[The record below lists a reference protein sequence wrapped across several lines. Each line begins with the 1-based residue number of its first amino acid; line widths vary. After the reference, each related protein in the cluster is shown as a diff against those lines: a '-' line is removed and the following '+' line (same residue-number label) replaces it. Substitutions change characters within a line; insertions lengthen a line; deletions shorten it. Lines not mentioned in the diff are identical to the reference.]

1 MTDLQTALA
10 ALKATVG
17 TPAAMPSIFSDKP
30 LNKSRG
36 PAGNGAR
43 PTTHLDRRPQRPR
56 PAPATALASADTAD
70 TGGATKSAAGGVN
83 HDSETVSE
91 TGANAQAM
99 GPQQNLPQQ
108 NLPQQK
114 APQQA
119 TPRPAPRCMPTL
131 EKLALLYPPL
141 FGEVFLPM
149 KRGIYQDLLAAHP
162 TEFEKEHLKEA
173 LAFHSRSTRYLN
185 AVASGAERHDLTGAA
200 VEAMAPEHV
209 YHALM
214 EVFRRRQGRAPS
226 STATGLGDQAAHT
239 RLDPRGR
246 PMEDPRAKL
255 IKRIVAAMDASGL
268 HRAAY
273 FELVRG
279 KDETANAILDEAMQL
294 ATSRAAKDEATLNQ
308 FNASGQTVEE
318 FAAAYGM
325 HPKAVSS
332 SLERA
337 NFLSKTPETFTDS
350 AQAAIE

>member
-17 TPAAMPSIFSDKP
+17 TPAATPSTVSDKLHKKP
-30 LNKSRG
+30 RG
-36 PAGNGAR
+36 SAGSGAR
-43 PTTHLDRRPQRPR
+43 PPAQQDRRPQRPR
-56 PAPATALASADTAD
+56 AAPIATRPATHPASHAANTEGTPKSDADSVQTDGETHLKAGASAQT
-70 TGGATKSAAGGVN
+70 N
-83 HDSETVSE
+83 L
-91 TGANAQAM
+91 
-99 GPQQNLPQQ
+99 QQHTEEH
-108 NLPQQK
+108 K
-114 APQQA
+114 AS
-119 TPRPAPRCMPTL
+119 PRQAPRCMPTL

-214 EVFRRRQGRAPS
+214 EVFRRRRGRA
-226 STATGLGDQAAHT
+226 STTAGANPGDPTSQT

-268 HRAAY
+268 QRAAY

-279 KDETANAILDEAMQL
+279 KDETANTILDEAIQL
-294 ATSRAAKDEATLNQ
+294 ATSRAAKDEATLIQ
-308 FNASGQTVEE
+308 FNASGQTIEE
-318 FAAAYGM
+318 FAATYGM

-337 NFLSKTPETFTDS
+337 NFLSKPPETVTDS

>member
-1 MTDLQTALA
+1 MQAMTDLKTALA

-17 TPAAMPSIFSDKP
+17 TPAATPSSVSDKP
-30 LNKSRG
+30 RNKPRG
-36 PAGNGAR
+36 PAGSGAR
-43 PTTHLDRRPQRPR
+43 PPAQQDRRQQRPR
-56 PAPATALASADTAD
+56 SAPATALASANAVNTA
-70 TGGATKSAAGGVN
+70 GATEGDADGVN
-83 HDSETVSE
+83 NDSETLSE
-91 TGANAQAM
+91 TGSNALNK
-99 GPQQNLPQQ
+99 P
-108 NLPQQK
+108 PQQK
-114 APQQA
+114 SPQQA
-119 TPRPAPRCMPTL
+119 APRQAPRCMPTL

-214 EVFRRRQGRAPS
+214 EVFRRRQGRAP
-226 STATGLGDQAAHT
+226 TATAAGLGDPTAQT

-255 IKRIVAAMDASGL
+255 IKRIVAAMDTSGL
-268 HRAAY
+268 PRAAY

-279 KDETANAILDEAMQL
+279 KDEAAKAILDEAMQL
-294 ATSRAAKDEATLNQ
+294 ATSRAAKDEATHTR
-308 FNASGQTVEE
+308 FKASGQTVEE

-337 NFLSKTPETFTDS
+337 EFLSKTPEIVTDS